1 MPSLRGSLTA
11 AVVLVLAVISG
22 VETVLAQT
30 ANPIKIG
37 FSIPLT
43 GGLASNGKAILATYQ
58 MWQDDINAK
67 GGLLGR
73 KVELV
78 YYDDQS
84 NPTLVPGIYSKLL
97 DIDKIDLV
105 VASYGT
111 NNDAAC
117 DANCGC
123 QRHGG
128 DEPVL
133 ASHQRRIQIS
143 KLLFDVSGRTRW
155 NSRNFARIFCDRERS
170 KSADRGDRWR

>member
-1 MPSLRGSLTA
+1 MTKRSDKRQSPFMRWMPSLRRSLTV

-73 KVELV
+73 KVELATTMTRAIRLWC
-78 YYDDQS
+78 QEFTAS
-84 NPTLVPGIYSKLL
+84 CWTSIKSIWLLRATAPT
-97 DIDKIDLV
+97 
-105 VASYGT
+105 
-111 NNDAAC
+111 
-117 DANCGC
+117 
-123 QRHGG
+123 
-128 DEPVL
+128 
-133 ASHQRRIQIS
+133 
-143 KLLFDVSGRTRW
+143 
-155 NSRNFARIFCDRERS
+155 
-170 KSADRGDRWR
+170 

>member
-1 MPSLRGSLTA
+1 MTKLSDKRQSPFMRWMPSLRRSLTV

-84 NPTLVPGIYSKLL
+84 NPTLVARNLL
-97 DIDKIDLV
+97 Q
-105 VASYGT
+105 
-111 NNDAAC
+111 AA
-117 DANCGC
+117 GH
-123 QRHGG
+123 R
-128 DEPVL
+128 
-133 ASHQRRIQIS
+133 
-143 KLLFDVSGRTRW
+143 
-155 NSRNFARIFCDRERS
+155 
-170 KSADRGDRWR
+170 